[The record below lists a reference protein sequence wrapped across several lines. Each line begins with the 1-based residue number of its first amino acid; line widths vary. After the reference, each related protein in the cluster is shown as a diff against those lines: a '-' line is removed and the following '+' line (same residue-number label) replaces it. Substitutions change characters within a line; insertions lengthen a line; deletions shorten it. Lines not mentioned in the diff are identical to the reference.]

1 MINKR
6 GKMTLKIGI
15 TGGIG
20 TGKTAASNMF
30 EELGIPVFN
39 ADKEAKW
46 LMNSDEKLKTK
57 LLKLL
62 GDQAYVDNEL
72 NRPYI
77 ANMIFTDSSLKTKM
91 EAIVHPAVR
100 DHFINWYTRQEAPYI
115 LKEAAL
121 IYEIGDHKNLDYVI
135 VVDAPEHIR
144 IERVKQRDNSTTEA
158 IRSRIQN
165 QMNQSE
171 KVKYADFVLNNEKD
185 LKFLETQ
192 VLDLDKKIRSL
203 KSN

>member
-1 MINKR
+1 MLNKR
-6 GKMTLKIGI
+6 EKMTLKIGI

-20 TGKTAASNMF
+20 TGKTAASNIF

-46 LMNSDEKLKTK
+46 LMNSDKKLKK
-57 LLKLL
+57 ELINIL
-62 GDQAYVDNEL
+62 GEQAYRDNEL

-77 ANMIFTDSSLKTKM
+77 ANKIFSDNSLKTEM

-121 IYEIGDHKNLDYVI
+121 IYEIEDHKNLDYVI
-135 VVDAPEHIR
+135 VVDAPEHVR
-144 IERVKQRDNSTTEA
+144 IERVKHRDNSRTED

-171 KVKYADFVLNNEKD
+171 KVKHADFVLNNEKD
-185 LKFLETQ
+185 LEFLKTQ

-203 KSN
+203 